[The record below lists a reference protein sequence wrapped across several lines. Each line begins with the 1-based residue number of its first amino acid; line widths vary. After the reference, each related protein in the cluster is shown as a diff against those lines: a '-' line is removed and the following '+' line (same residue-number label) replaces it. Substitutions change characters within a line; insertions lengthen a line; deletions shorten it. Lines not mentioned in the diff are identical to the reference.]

1 MYPRVPLDRSPLHFT
16 QLSGW
21 VCCRRLDPWQRR
33 RPRCSLLK
41 PPFVPKFNPFS
52 SLRSVFPPLYSMR
65 GVAAWQGGGERGL
78 LGSTF
83 LIKLPP
89 SSPQH
94 LPRHLNASP
103 LSRCCCCCRASLCPK
118 KDLFWAPPAAHGIWS
133 RGREKRAYS
142 IPSTLYQN
150 LSSPSSS
157 PKSGW
162 LDEGRRKWKWR
173 GRKEEGGPP
182 PSHFT

>member
-1 MYPRVPLDRSPLHFT
+1 MEGDFADCNGEGEFSPLPGPSDRAKRPSPTPPFPSLPHQFKRRRTHPQNVWMYPRVPLDRSPLHFT
-16 QLSGW
+16 QLSDW

-41 PPFVPKFNPFS
+41 PPFVPKLNPFS

-89 SSPQH
+89 SSPQ
-94 LPRHLNASP
+94 LASTP
-103 LSRCCCCCRASLCPK
+103 PLERFSPFSLLLLLSR
-118 KDLFWAPPAAHGIWS
+118 
-133 RGREKRAYS
+133 
-142 IPSTLYQN
+142 
-150 LSSPSSS
+150 
-157 PKSGW
+157 
-162 LDEGRRKWKWR
+162 
-173 GRKEEGGPP
+173 
-182 PSHFT
+182 